1 MFVYVIEV
9 IGSGIGGNVKNIWK
23 RKVKVY
29 IRLGNIFIDNVLIPG
44 NKVWFWRING
54 EMLKN

>member
-44 NKVWFWRING
+44 NKVCFG
-54 EMLKN
+54 LKSWEIF